1 MTILI
6 TGVAG
11 FVGFHMAKRC
21 MEANMHVIGIDNMSD
36 YYDINLKKARLNE
49 LNQLNIKTGN
59 QFTFL
64 NLDIENKEGL
74 HQLFETESIEM
85 ICNFAGQA
93 GVRYSLENPQ
103 AYISTNI
110 QGFFNLLECAVKY
123 NIKRFIYASSSSV
136 YGANTEIPYK
146 ESDKTEQPVSV
157 YAATKKA
164 NELLAY
170 SYSSIY
176 KLPTIG
182 LRFFTVYGP
191 WGRPDMSP
199 YLFTTAITKGLPL
212 KVFNKGEMLRDF
224 TYIDDII
231 EAVFRMVTYP
241 QKSNYEIYNIGHS
254 EPVVVNDFI
263 RILEEKIGKKALR
276 NDLPMQ
282 KGDMLAT
289 YADATKLAA
298 DYNFKP
304 QVSLTEGLTN
314 YLTWFN
320 DFYPQ

>member
-1 MTILI
+1 
-6 TGVAG
+6 
-11 FVGFHMAKRC
+11 
-21 MEANMHVIGIDNMSD
+21 MHVIGIDNMSD
-36 YYDINLKKARLNE
+36 YYDINLKQARLNE
-49 LNQLNIKTGN
+49 LDQLNGKTGN

-74 HQLFETESIEM
+74 HQLFEKESIEM